1 MNWEIKPSF
10 EAALKAGSSQSG
22 GSLVIVA
29 LVWNVGLGVRAWETW
44 GSAEVA
50 LSLSVLWSSKEESIG
65 SYYNILIRIE
75 VEKKNPYQ

>member
-1 MNWEIKPSF
+1 
-10 EAALKAGSSQSG
+10 
-22 GSLVIVA
+22 
-29 LVWNVGLGVRAWETW
+29 VRAWETW

-50 LSLSVLWSSKEESIG
+50 LSLSVLGSSKEESIG